1 MRKEGFRKKRI
12 TIPMWVIVIL
22 VFILS
27 SVYFNNIMLKNMIA
41 TNTFY
46 AEADSSSFP
55 IIYQKID
62 DKKVNLMRA
71 YRDENY
77 MTVSNETLS
86 VLGENR
92 TLDLI
97 IEKNGA
103 TFQTIEY
110 EIRDKNS
117 KVLIEKTAL
126 NIDSKDE
133 LINVTL
139 NIQNLIVRGNTYTL
153 VMKIDLVDKR
163 AYYFT
168 NIIYKKRDDL
178 QNALNQ
184 VKDFTEKSF
193 DKQAMTEYVKYLE
206 TSPNRDTRQLFNVNL
221 QSSYEQITWA
231 DTNMKLSSD
240 LLYKVYQAQDYC
252 FNIDVNYLAT
262 CVNNDGETEKYLTT
276 DQYVIR
282 WDESRFYFMK
292 FNRHTDEII
301 DLNNKPFYAPKHR
314 FYLGVTDLSKIQKIE
329 SPNKEFFAVKKAKEI
344 FMYDNN
350 EKQVTNIYSN
360 RITNSDTFL
369 KTSQDYDIKIIDV
382 TDEGNVEFLVYG
394 YNMRGNNEGYLGLS
408 YMTYDRIENKVNEN
422 FFVPIFTTYQ
432 NLKYDLSKLCQVMN
446 EQLYF
451 KTYDRVY
458 AINKNTKE
466 MVMITEKIDETR
478 SAASSDGN
486 YLAYNVYGEETNN
499 IIIMNFMT
507 NKQTNIKASEEG
519 ELIEV
524 ITCMNDDLFYG
535 VTKATNLWMD
545 GKRIIGRPFDR
556 IQVINMRTNEE
567 KVFNEENV
575 YFYNFVTSSETLRY
589 NKYLRNGNSF
599 RMTTNGVI
607 INNYEEEDDSVY
619 LVEEEWTNEK
629 LRIAYIML
637 DTGKEELKFNRY
649 TSSNLKLE
657 EVTPLEK
664 EMRVEPDIY
673 YVYNNGNLVSK
684 RKVLTDAVSEIRDS
698 FGYVKLNDSVT
709 CYNRSNKA
717 NVSYLR
723 KNDNILE
730 NLEGF
735 EENFYL
741 KENAVLVMNVTGV
754 TERDLE
760 YYISMGEK
768 LAVFN
773 NNEFQ
778 YFVTGY
784 DNNNYVL
791 EYLNNHDRILTP
803 RSKVHE
809 MIVDENYIVYAQLE
823 KLE

>member
-1 MRKEGFRKKRI
+1 
-12 TIPMWVIVIL
+12 
-22 VFILS
+22 
-27 SVYFNNIMLKNMIA
+27 
-41 TNTFY
+41 
-46 AEADSSSFP
+46 
-55 IIYQKID
+55 
-62 DKKVNLMRA
+62 
-71 YRDENY
+71 
-77 MTVSNETLS
+77 
-86 VLGENR
+86 
-92 TLDLI
+92 
-97 IEKNGA
+97 
-103 TFQTIEY
+103 
-110 EIRDKNS
+110 
-117 KVLIEKTAL
+117 
-126 NIDSKDE
+126 
-133 LINVTL
+133 
-139 NIQNLIVRGNTYTL
+139 
-153 VMKIDLVDKR
+153 
-163 AYYFT
+163 
-168 NIIYKKRDDL
+168 
-178 QNALNQ
+178 
-184 VKDFTEKSF
+184 
-193 DKQAMTEYVKYLE
+193 
-206 TSPNRDTRQLFNVNL
+206 
-221 QSSYEQITWA
+221 
-231 DTNMKLSSD
+231 
-240 LLYKVYQAQDYC
+240 
-252 FNIDVNYLAT
+252 
-262 CVNNDGETEKYLTT
+262 
-276 DQYVIR
+276 
-282 WDESRFYFMK
+282 
-292 FNRHTDEII
+292 
-301 DLNNKPFYAPKHR
+301 
-314 FYLGVTDLSKIQKIE
+314 
-329 SPNKEFFAVKKAKEI
+329 
-344 FMYDNN
+344 
-350 EKQVTNIYSN
+350 
-360 RITNSDTFL
+360 
-369 KTSQDYDIKIIDV
+369 
-382 TDEGNVEFLVYG
+382 
-394 YNMRGNNEGYLGLS
+394 
-408 YMTYDRIENKVNEN
+408 
-422 FFVPIFTTYQ
+422 
-432 NLKYDLSKLCQVMN
+432 
-446 EQLYF
+446 
-451 KTYDRVY
+451 
-458 AINKNTKE
+458 
-466 MVMITEKIDETR
+466 
-478 SAASSDGN
+478 
-486 YLAYNVYGEETNN
+486 
-499 IIIMNFMT
+499 
-507 NKQTNIKASEEG
+507 
-519 ELIEV
+519 
-524 ITCMNDDLFYG
+524 
-535 VTKATNLWMD
+535 
-545 GKRIIGRPFDR
+545 
-556 IQVINMRTNEE
+556 MRTNEE